1 MEPSHL
7 GQMQGC
13 LVLLYPSSH
22 LPPLWHTTQLSHQ
35 SGSWCQD
42 GRPCLRLDRERWT
55 LSTLPFSAA
64 CCAVV
69 RPEAQASSCTL
80 ELAFASAFPSPL
92 CRLLAVWPPSMPFGK
107 ISQQLSCSFVF
118 CPFKYPKSC
127 SRHAIRLATNKLKL
141 CEPSPCLAL
150 LAEFPPALHPLFCPQ
165 WSPPPRSWELVKA
178 PIHLA
183 VVHFGLSTLPSSYIL
198 WVVTIRSWWEEPH
211 CPSRAQETAVDRGV
225 WCAACSW
232 WSWGSVVLPY
242 PC

>member
-1 MEPSHL
+1 MAGH
-7 GQMQGC
+7 
-13 LVLLYPSSH
+13 
-22 LPPLWHTTQLSHQ
+22 
-35 SGSWCQD
+35 
-42 GRPCLRLDRERWT
+42 CLRLDRERWT
-55 LSTLPFSAA
+55 LSSPCTLPFSAA

-127 SRHAIRLATNKLKL
+127 SRHAIRLAATKLKL
-141 CEPSPCLAL
+141 CEPSPSLAL

-165 WSPPPRSWELVKA
+165 RSPPPRSWELVKA

-183 VVHFGLSTLPSSYIL
+183 VVHFGLNTLLPTYPGWSPSGPDEKGWMMPPSL
-198 WVVTIRSWWEEPH
+198 ASVTESFSCASSATTSSNSWTSCLLQLQWRH
-211 CPSRAQETAVDRGV
+211 SQIQ
-225 WCAACSW
+225 
-232 WSWGSVVLPY
+232 
-242 PC
+242 

>member
-13 LVLLYPSSH
+13 CSSTLQAISLLFDTQPSCLTNLGAPVEMAGH
-22 LPPLWHTTQLSHQ
+22 
-35 SGSWCQD
+35 
-42 GRPCLRLDRERWT
+42 CLRLDRERWT
-55 LSTLPFSAA
+55 LSSPCTLPFSAA

-92 CRLLAVWPPSMPFGK
+92 CRLLAVWPPSMPFGE

-127 SRHAIRLATNKLKL
+127 SRHAIRLAATKFKL
-141 CEPSPCLAL
+141 CEPSPSLAL

-165 WSPPPRSWELVKA
+165 RSPPPRS
-178 PIHLA
+178 
-183 VVHFGLSTLPSSYIL
+183 
-198 WVVTIRSWWEEPH
+198 
-211 CPSRAQETAVDRGV
+211 
-225 WCAACSW
+225 
-232 WSWGSVVLPY
+232 
-242 PC
+242 